1 MLVMKRPHCSPH
13 ASTQIAVF
21 AVCNRLKKVSEE
33 QKEEKADPMLEMMQ
47 RIRSGNVNL
56 KKVAPPPQPAKK
68 GGGVMAEMAQLL
80 VSGRYLPKLMFS
92 ISHVGLNY
100 IYGSLLGSL
109 MALSNCSV

>member
-1 MLVMKRPHCSPH
+1 MLLPKNRC
-13 ASTQIAVF
+13 
-21 AVCNRLKKVSEE
+21 VCRLKKVSEE

-80 VSGRYLPKLMFS
+80 VSGRYCSGTTEINEGCFS

-100 IYGSLLGSL
+100 KSMYIWQLTW
-109 MALSNCSV
+109 